1 MNSPVIFAGALTIFA
16 GALPPWA
23 HPGDG
28 VDGVTV
34 RLFADD
40 LKMYA
45 QILKP
50 VDADVLQ
57 IALNRLFTLSQKKTN
72 CYPLT
77 HHT

>member
-1 MNSPVIFAGALTIFA
+1 MSGTAL
-16 GALPPWA
+16 
-23 HPGDG
+23 
-28 VDGVTV
+28 VTGSMASQ
-34 RLFADD
+34 LGFFADD

-50 VDADVLQ
+50 VDDDVLQ
-57 IALNRLFTLSQKKTN
+57 TALNRLFTLSQKKTN